1 MSKIS
6 NKINIENRRAR
17 FEYQIIETYVA
28 GIVLKGTEIKSI
40 RESKAALSD
49 SYCQFVGNELFIRN
63 MHIAEYTDASFYQHS
78 PTRERKLL
86 LSKQELSKLMKKVN
100 EGGLTIIPLKLF
112 ITDKGFAKVEIAL
125 CKGKKLHDKREDIK
139 KKDIERE
146 LGRRLK

>member
-1 MSKIS
+1 M
-6 NKINIENRRAR
+6 
-17 FEYQIIETYVA
+17 
-28 GIVLKGTEIKSI
+28 LKGTEIKSI